1 MIFDSSFVNAL
12 TFRSV
17 RNEPVR
23 RRNLGPRGLGFGCAR
38 CRRIPWI
45 ARSSKG
51 CERPVGKLCWNCRRF
66 GSWFGRVGL
75 SLGMRLPD
83 ADCRGMSRIRP
94 VPMAR
99 KGSFH
104 ERAVQFIVEHLL
116 LPGIQ
121 DAAYH
126 MRGTMGESSGYLNE
140 TLISCVFYFRLS

>member
-1 MIFDSSFVNAL
+1 MCMIFDSSFVNAL

-23 RRNLGPRGLGFGCAR
+23 RRNLGPRGLGFGCALQAHSVD
-38 CRRIPWI
+38 CTQFQ
-45 ARSSKG
+45 G
-51 CERPVGKLCWNCRRF
+51 CERPVGKLCWICRRF

-75 SLGMRLPD
+75 PLGMRLPD

-94 VPMAR
+94 LPMAR

-121 DAAYH
+121 HAAYH
-126 MRGTMGESSGYLNE
+126 IRGTMGNRVV
-140 TLISCVFYFRLS
+140 T